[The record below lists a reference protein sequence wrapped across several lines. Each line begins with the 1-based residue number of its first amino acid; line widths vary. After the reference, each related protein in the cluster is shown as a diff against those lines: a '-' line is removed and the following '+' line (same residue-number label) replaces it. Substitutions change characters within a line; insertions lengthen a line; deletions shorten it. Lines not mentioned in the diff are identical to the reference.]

1 MLKVRA
7 GLTALWYN
15 HYMNKKLAYVKT
27 TDKKLV
33 KKLAKDLQPA
43 LISLSQK

>member
-1 MLKVRA
+1 MQDAV
-7 GLTALWYN
+7 WYN
-15 HYMNKKLAYVKT
+15 LTMKKKLTYIKS

-33 KKLAKDLQPA
+33 KKLAKDIKPA